1 MKGLTR
7 SFDLSFIEETYFF
20 VILLTQTA
28 EKWFQLLWVRI
39 FKMQFSLYLRG
50 NEMAPLLNL
59 YLAT

>member
-39 FKMQFSLYLRG
+39 SKMQFSLYLRG